1 MVYKSLLIGLIAFAV
16 SGCSTISETFQQPEL
31 TQVEFQSAPAGTG
44 EYTGTIRLKLKNP
57 NSYAIQAKEVQ
68 YKLVIN
74 DDDVTTGSFDRGVDI
89 PPGQEAE
96 VVGKIKFKYTS
107 DQAQTSAAS
116 LLVEPFVLSG
126 TASVGL
132 HMIHFNHSGKFTS
145 AK

>member
-1 MVYKSLLIGLIAFAV
+1 MGYRSFALALVAVIIA
-16 SGCSTISETFQQPEL
+16 GCSTFSETFQQPEL
-31 TQVEFQSAPAGTG
+31 TQVDFQSAPVGNG
-44 EYTGTIRLKLKNP
+44 EYAGTIRLKLRNP
-57 NSYAIQAKEVQ
+57 NTYAIQAKEVQ

-74 DDDVTTGSFDRGVDI
+74 DDDVTTGSFDRGVNI
-89 PPGQEAE
+89 QPGQEAE

-107 DQAQTSAAS
+107 DQAQTASTS

-132 HMIHFNHSGKFTS
+132 HMVHFNHSGKFTS